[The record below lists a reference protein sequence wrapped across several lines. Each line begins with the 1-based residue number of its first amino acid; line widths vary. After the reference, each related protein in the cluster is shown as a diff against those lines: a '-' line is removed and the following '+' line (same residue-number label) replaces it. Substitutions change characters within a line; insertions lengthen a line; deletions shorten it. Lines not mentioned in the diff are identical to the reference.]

1 MSTTLA
7 GARARYRVGRILGRG
22 GFANAH
28 LARTVGGPDH
38 GQLVCVKVPHSAARP
53 ESAMEEARIL
63 AAIAHPGVVRL
74 IDQAWVEPG
83 RLALVLELVRGGTL
97 AQLRP
102 GPRQPEALPAA
113 AVAWIGLQVCA
124 ALGALPRGVVHR
136 DLTPDN
142 VLVSFQGEL
151 KLADFGI
158 ARAPERVTWTAPGK
172 IKGKLAYSS
181 PEQLLG
187 RPLDV
192 RSDLFS
198 LGISLWELCTGEH
211 PFRAATPTATARQ
224 IIEERAQG
232 RANDGLLAE
241 VLERMLAKQPDE
253 RPADAMTA
261 AGALASAASEV
272 VAVREIRRRFAR
284 LGPGVVCAGTSAR
297 VPHSAAARTLFG

>member
-1 MSTTLA
+1 MSITLA
-7 GARARYRVGRILGRG
+7 GARARYRIGRILGRG

-28 LARTVGGPDH
+28 LAQTVGGPEHDRF
-38 GQLVCVKVPHSAARP
+38 VCVKVPHSAVRP
-53 ESAMEEARIL
+53 ESAIEEARIL
-63 AAIAHPGVVRL
+63 TAIAHPGVVRL
-74 IDQAWVEPG
+74 IDQGWTEPG

-102 GPRQPEALPAA
+102 GPRQAEALPAA

-124 ALGALPRGVVHR
+124 ALGALPRGLVHR

-158 ARAPERVTWTAPGK
+158 ARSPERVTWTAPGK

-198 LGISLWELCTGEH
+198 LGISLWELCAGEH
-211 PFRAATPTATARQ
+211 PFRAATPTATARR
-224 IIEERAQG
+224 IIEERPQG
-232 RANDGLLAE
+232 RANDGRLAE

-253 RPADAMTA
+253 RPAGAMTA
-261 AGALASAASEV
+261 AEALATVASEV

-284 LGPGVVCAGTSAR
+284 LGPGVAHAGALTRAPRST
-297 VPHSAAARTLFG
+297 AARTLFG